1 MFAPQYDPDDEEM
14 PDRVGIITGGAS
26 GMNFPSKGTEIDAV

>member
-1 MFAPQYDPDDEEM
+1 MFAPQYETDDEEM

-26 GMNFPSKGTEIDAV
+26 GMNGPSTRTEIDVV